1 MVPLESAVVTRSKRA
16 KLWFSKPVFE
26 TLEMEQ
32 DEEEELQQMVRNY
45 ESRGGRVWSK
55 RGTEMAG
62 SDKECGNKSVSGEE
76 SEVETVGG
84 EEEDEEEEAGQKKDE
99 RDLQDENLS
108 SESSDETDSSDS
120 DSDINSA
127 SHTTTSLHGPT
138 QQCGTFEIVSMETR
152 PPVHKLDPEGLAI
165 GALIAQSKKKREDL
179 IECAYNRWTHN
190 DEHLPDWFLQ
200 DESKFCQKQLPVSKE
215 MVQEYRAKLK
225 EVNTRP
231 INKIAQA
238 KARKKRKVMKKMEK
252 ARKQIETVTD
262 AVDVTDREKVQQIK
276 QIYKKAGVLGKKKRN
291 VQYVV
296 AKKGQ
301 VGRKVRKPPGVKGA
315 FKVVDPRMKKD
326 KRGLKQ
332 KQKKK
337 RKR

>member
-26 TLEMEQ
+26 TLEIEQ

-45 ESRGGRVWSK
+45 ESRGGPLWSK
-55 RGTEMAG
+55 RDTEMAR
-62 SDKECGNKSVSGEE
+62 SDKDCDNSSVSGDE
-76 SEVETVGG
+76 SDAETVER
-84 EEEDEEEEAGQKKDE
+84 EETDTNQKKGE
-99 RDLQDENLS
+99 RDLEDEKLG

-120 DSDINSA
+120 DSDINSVG
-127 SHTTTSLHGPT
+127 HTTTSIHGPAK
-138 QQCGTFEIVSMETR
+138 QCGTFEIVPMETK
-152 PPVHKLDPEGLAI
+152 PPVRKLDPEGLAI

-179 IECAYNRWTHN
+179 IESAYNRWTHI
-190 DEHLPDWFLQ
+190 DENLPDWFLQ

-225 EVNTRP
+225 DVNTRP

-238 KARKKRKVMKKMEK
+238 KARKKRKTMKKMEK
-252 ARKQIETVTD
+252 ARKQIETITD

-301 VGRKVRKPPGVKGA
+301 GGRRVGKPAGVKGA
-315 FKVVDPRMKKD
+315 FKLVDPRMKKD
-326 KRGLKQ
+326 KRGLERK
-332 KQKKK
+332 KKKK
-337 RKR
+337 RKH